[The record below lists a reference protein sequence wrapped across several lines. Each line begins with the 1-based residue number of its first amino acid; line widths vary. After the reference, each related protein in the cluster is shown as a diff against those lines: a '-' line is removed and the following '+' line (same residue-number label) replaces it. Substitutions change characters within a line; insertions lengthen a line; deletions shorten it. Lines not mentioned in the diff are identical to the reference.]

1 MSIALYHFHVTQIKR
16 SAGQSAIASAAYRAG
31 EKLHSEYYGEVSD
44 YTRKGGVICS
54 EILLPSHAPPEY
66 ADRETLWNA
75 VEKAERGKKAQLAY
89 SFDIAL
95 QNEFSM
101 QENIALA
108 RQFLLDNF
116 VSRGMVVDFAVHQP
130 DREDG
135 GISNPHFHVMCPIRP
150 IEPDGRWGNKQRR
163 EYLLDEHGERIL
175 DEAGNYVFNA
185 VPTTDWGSPDTLEY
199 WRQAW
204 ADLCNA
210 KFAEKDLDCRID
222 HRSYTRQGIEQ
233 IPTVHEGPS
242 VRAMEAKGIRT
253 DKGDFNR
260 WVRKTNAML
269 REAKNKI
276 ASLLE
281 WLKAVKE
288 ELSKP
293 QPPMLNDLLMT
304 YYNNRNKGA
313 YSTKAKTANL
323 QRYAEAF
330 RFLQAKQLFTTDDLD
345 TALHSMQNSISAMK
359 ASAGEKQSRIK
370 EVDDLLRMTQYYID
384 GKPVADKLGSIRFEK
399 SRQKYKSEHDDSL
412 RTFYMAERKL
422 KPYFK
427 DGKLPITV
435 WRRERE
441 RLEQEYKDIQTELSP
456 LYADVKKLWAIHYNI
471 YEVQHEQERQQ
482 TQLRSRKNEIEL

>member
-1 MSIALYHFHVTQIKR
+1 MLSIALFHFHVTQIKR
-16 SAGQSAIASAAYRAG
+16 GAGQSAIASAAYRAG
-31 EKLHSEYYGEVSD
+31 EKLHSEYYGEISD

-108 RQFLLDNF
+108 RQFLLENF
-116 VSRGMVVDFAVHQP
+116 VSRGMMVDFAVHSP
-130 DREDG
+130 DKEDAS
-135 GISNPHFHVMCPIRP
+135 ISNPHFHVMCPIRP
-150 IEPDGRWGNKQRR
+150 LDEHGRWGNKQRR
-163 EYLLDEHGERIL
+163 EYVLDEHGERIL

-185 VPTTDWGSPDTLEY
+185 VPTTDWGKPETLEE

-210 KFAEKDLDCRID
+210 KFAEKGLDCQID
-222 HRSYTRQGIEQ
+222 HRSYERQGIEQ
-233 IPTVHEGPS
+233 IPTVHGGPS
-242 VRAMEAKGIRT
+242 VRAMKAKGIRT

-323 QRYAEAF
+323 QRYADCLLYTSYGVNCREAAERYGVSVNRQGKALCPF
-330 RFLQAKQLFTTDDLD
+330 HNDRHPSLYAADDHYHCFACGEHGDVIDFAAKLFGLPLYEAAQRLAADFHLTPDKPPSAA
-345 TALHSMQNSISAMK
+345 ALHAKRIRTCLLYT
-359 ASAGEKQSRIK
+359 SRC
-370 EVDDLLRMTQYYID
+370 V
-384 GKPVADKLGSIRFEK
+384 
-399 SRQKYKSEHDDSL
+399 
-412 RTFYMAERKL
+412 
-422 KPYFK
+422 
-427 DGKLPITV
+427 
-435 WRRERE
+435 
-441 RLEQEYKDIQTELSP
+441 
-456 LYADVKKLWAIHYNI
+456 
-471 YEVQHEQERQQ
+471 
-482 TQLRSRKNEIEL
+482 